1 MIDQLDSH
9 DEFIALPSG
18 ITLHIRHWM
27 GKGTPFVLLHGL
39 ASNCRTWDLVVRT
52 LVDAGHRVVTVDQRG
67 HGLSDKPALV
77 CGYDF
82 ETMTED
88 LAALLDVLALYA
100 PILVGQSWGG
110 NVVLAF
116 GARFPG
122 RTRGLGFVD
131 GGFLTLSARGS
142 WEESVEALKPPS
154 LAGISYD
161 AIRARIANLHP
172 DWTETAVE
180 GTLANFEHLPD
191 GTIRPWLTLDR
202 HMAILRALWEQQ
214 PLDLMPLVREAV
226 LICPARTGD
235 STWTAAKEVQV
246 ADAHAVLT
254 RAQVHWFDDT
264 DHDIHQ
270 HRPAALAALF
280 LSALREGIW
289 LDGGEIYHLADEVTN
304 EMDQFYSPP

>member
-1 MIDQLDSH
+1 MIGQLDSH

-27 GKGTPFVLLHGL
+27 GKGIPFVLLHGL
-39 ASNCRTWDLVVRT
+39 ASNCRTWELVART
-52 LVDAGHRVVTVDQRG
+52 LADAGHRVVTVDQRG

-77 CGYDF
+77 YGYDF

-122 RTRGLGFVD
+122 RTRGLGFID

-142 WEESVEALKPPS
+142 WEESAEALKPPP

-161 AIRARIANLHP
+161 AIRARIAKMHP
-172 DWTETAVE
+172 DWTETAVA

-214 PLDLMPLVREAV
+214 PLDLMPLVQEAI

-235 STWTAAKEVQV
+235 SAWTAAKEGQV

-270 HRPAALAALF
+270 HRPEALAALF

-289 LDGGEIYHLADEVTN
+289 LAGGNICHLADEVTN